1 MDEFEWPEMG
11 EWVWAEKSGEVG
23 YRETTGEHVQVW
35 RGHPRGDQQVEGV
48 SVYVEQVWTRADGGQ
63 ATAHTPTIALDMAGA
78 DYRALSV
85 DDARALRI
93 ILSEAIQE
101 ADDLSA

>member
-1 MDEFEWPEMG
+1 M
-11 EWVWAEKSGEVG
+11 
-23 YRETTGEHVQVW
+23 QVW
-35 RGHPRGDQQVEGV
+35 RGHPRGDQQVPGV
-48 SVYVEQVWTRADGGQ
+48 RVYVEQVWTRADGGR
-63 ATAHTPTIALDMAGA
+63 ATAHTPTIALDLAGT

>member
-1 MDEFEWPEMG
+1 MAEDNDLTILLREALVGKPHVKNGDSDNITITDGRGSVPTWPVILLPIIIL
-11 EWVWAEKSGEVG
+11 WEVEVF
-23 YRETTGEHVQVW
+23 RVH
-35 RGHPRGDQQVEGV
+35 RR
-48 SVYVEQVWTRADGGQ
+48 R
-63 ATAHTPTIALDMAGA
+63 TPSIALELAGA